1 MRRHYRFSRRRRRRD
16 SVCAQPLGGAD
27 ALCRRRHAGD
37 RQQLAERALRGI
49 AITRKNF
56 LFLGSEAGGERA
68 AILYTVLE
76 SAKLNGLNIPTHIS
90 PTDRPHGRRA
100 FQREPDQPPW
110 RNVAVELAAPAC
122 QNGGMRADA
131 IAVLRIELIDI
142 EPLIWRRVAVKT
154 ATNLQT
160 LHRIIQAVMGWLD
173 YHLWSAPALGYRY
186 MRERRFR
193 LQRNQ

>member
-1 MRRHYRFSRRRRRRD
+1 M
-16 SVCAQPLGGAD
+16 
-27 ALCRRRHAGD
+27 
-37 RQQLAERALRGI
+37 
-49 AITRKNF
+49 
-56 LFLGSEAGGERA
+56 FLGSEAGGERA

-90 PTDRPHGRRA
+90 PTDRPHGQRA
-100 FQREPDQPPW
+100 SDQPAW
-110 RNVAVELAAPAC
+110 RIVTVELAAPAC
-122 QNGGMRADA
+122 QNGGMSADA

-173 YHLWSAPALGYRY
+173 YHL
-186 MRERRFR
+186 
-193 LQRNQ
+193 

>member
-90 PTDRPHGRRA
+90 PTDRPHSQRA
-100 FQREPDQPPW
+100 SDQPAW
-110 RNVAVELAAPAC
+110 RIVAVELAAPAC
-122 QNGGMRADA
+122 QNDGMSADA

-173 YHLWSAPALGYRY
+173 YHL
-186 MRERRFR
+186 
-193 LQRNQ
+193 

>member
-1 MRRHYRFSRRRRRRD
+1 MS
-16 SVCAQPLGGAD
+16 
-27 ALCRRRHAGD
+27 
-37 RQQLAERALRGI
+37 
-49 AITRKNF
+49 
-56 LFLGSEAGGERA
+56 
-68 AILYTVLE
+68 
-76 SAKLNGLNIPTHIS
+76 
-90 PTDRPHGRRA
+90 
-100 FQREPDQPPW
+100 
-110 RNVAVELAAPAC
+110 
-122 QNGGMRADA
+122 ADA